1 MFQSVFLLPGTSH
14 FFFRI
19 PFLLAFLSL
28 LHGILMT
35 RNATSHGPAK
45 QLQLQL
51 QFLPHGNGWHFP
63 LLNALIGFEK
73 LPQMFFF
80 LPMDFLFFFED
91 FVGQKGQIL
100 PKARP
105 ANKVIKAS
113 KNLEMVGQCV
123 LRLFVSSGAKCM
135 HQNFPKL

>member
-1 MFQSVFLLPGTSH
+1 
-14 FFFRI
+14 
-19 PFLLAFLSL
+19 
-28 LHGILMT
+28 
-35 RNATSHGPAK
+35 
-45 QLQLQL
+45 
-51 QFLPHGNGWHFP
+51 
-63 LLNALIGFEK
+63 
-73 LPQMFFF
+73 MFFF
-80 LPMDFLFFFED
+80 LPMDFLFFLED

-135 HQNFPKL
+135 HQNFPKLSRCKGQTAAFPQSHYLEDGLPGRTDTWCHNHG